1 MMRGARGGAI
11 VPWQMSERRIAEPKI
26 VLLAAGALVVMLLC
40 IVAIADTGDAW
51 LVVLTALAVGL
62 IGGAI
67 VLDLRRVI
75 AATGDSAEI
84 ETPPGRAI
92 IVSTTPMTAEEVLDA
107 VGPSDG
113 EERSIMVVCPA
124 GLTGGG
130 LMAGDHDYA
139 RAHRS
144 EAATV
149 AALRRA
155 GINAAGQVGDRNPA
169 HAVEDA
175 LALFPAERVVIV
187 AHGPEADVYREHLDL
202 DELQRRTRVEVRV
215 RETASGGALTARRSR
230 ATAGGDEAPPEPKS
244 RSE

>member
-1 MMRGARGGAI
+1 MMRRRRGGAI
-11 VPWQMSERRIAEPKI
+11 VPWQMSERRIAEPKL
-26 VLLAAGALVVMLLC
+26 VLLAAGAVVVMLLC
-40 IVAIADTGDAW
+40 IVAIADTGDVW
-51 LVVLTALAVGL
+51 LVLLTALAVGL

-67 VLDLRRVI
+67 TLDLRRVI
-75 AATGDSAEI
+75 GATGDSDEV

-92 IVSTTPMTAEEVLDA
+92 VVSTMPMTAEEVLDA
-107 VGPSDG
+107 VGPT
-113 EERSIMVVCPA
+113 ERSIMVVCPA

-130 LMAGDHDYA
+130 LMADEHDYA

-175 LALFPAERVVIV
+175 LALFPAGRVVII
-187 AHGPEADVYREHLDL
+187 AQGPEADVYREHLDL
-202 DELQRRTRVEVRV
+202 AELESRTRVEVRV
-215 RETASGGALTARRSR
+215 RETAPGG
-230 ATAGGDEAPPEPKS
+230 P
-244 RSE
+244 

>member
-1 MMRGARGGAI
+1 
-11 VPWQMSERRIAEPKI
+11 MSERRIAEPKL
-26 VLLAAGALVVMLLC
+26 VLLAAGAVVVMLLC
-40 IVAIADTGDAW
+40 IVAIADTGDVW

-67 VLDLRRVI
+67 ALDLRRVI
-75 AATGDSAEI
+75 AATGDTAEV

-92 IVSTTPMTAEEVLDA
+92 VLSTAPMTAEEVLDA

-124 GLTGGG
+124 GLMGGG
-130 LMAGDHDYA
+130 LMADEHDYA

-144 EAATV
+144 EGATV

-169 HAVEDA
+169 HAIEDA
-175 LALFPAERVVIV
+175 LALFPAGKVVVV
-187 AHGPEADVYREHLDL
+187 ARGPEADLYREHLDL
-202 DELQRRTRVEVRV
+202 ADLQRRTRVEVHL
-215 RETASGGALTARRSR
+215 RETASGG
-230 ATAGGDEAPPEPKS
+230 P
-244 RSE
+244 

>member
-1 MMRGARGGAI
+1 
-11 VPWQMSERRIAEPKI
+11 
-26 VLLAAGALVVMLLC
+26 
-40 IVAIADTGDAW
+40 VAIADTGDVW
-51 LVVLTALAVGL
+51 LVLLTALAVGM

-67 VLDLRRVI
+67 TLDLRRVI
-75 AATGDSAEI
+75 AATGDSDEV

-92 IVSTTPMTAEEVLDA
+92 VVSTMPMTAEEVLDA
-107 VGPSDG
+107 VGPT
-113 EERSIMVVCPA
+113 ERSIMVVCPA

-130 LMAGDHDYA
+130 LMADEHDYA

-175 LALFPAERVVIV
+175 LALFPAGRVVII
-187 AHGPEADVYREHLDL
+187 AQGPEADVYREHLDL
-202 DELQRRTRVEVRV
+202 AELESRTRVEVRV
-215 RETASGGALTARRSR
+215 RETAPGG
-230 ATAGGDEAPPEPKS
+230 P
-244 RSE
+244 